1 MAKFTVYGLPGVYNS
16 TPLTLNDED
25 GTALAVDING
35 RLILSDTVSLSVD
48 SELPAAALLADNTT
62 NPTITS
68 VGAYPHW
75 FDGTTWD
82 RAQGS
87 STDGLLVNLGVNNDV
102 VVSASDHDISI
113 YGDVGILDQ
122 LDLTNSNPAVVAIV
136 DADGT
141 QITSFGGGTQYAVD
155 AALGATPTGTLA
167 IAIRDDALST
177 LTPVEGDAIGIR
189 VDSQGALWSKADHV
203 ITGIG
208 HGVKTVTT
216 AGTDEALA
224 TSTACKKVI
233 IQAQTDNTGLIAIGA
248 SGVDATVATGT
259 GLGLTVGDVVVL
271 QIDNLA
277 DIYIDATVNGEGVRY
292 TYFT

>member
-87 STDGLLVNLGVNNDV
+87 STDGLLVNLGV
-102 VVSASDHDISI
+102 AELMIH
-113 YGDVGILDQ
+113 L
-122 LDLTNSNPAVVAIV
+122 
-136 DADGT
+136 
-141 QITSFGGGTQYAVD
+141 
-155 AALGATPTGTLA
+155 
-167 IAIRDDALST
+167 
-177 LTPVEGDAIGIR
+177 
-189 VDSQGALWSKADHV
+189 
-203 ITGIG
+203 
-208 HGVKTVTT
+208 
-216 AGTDEALA
+216 
-224 TSTACKKVI
+224 
-233 IQAQTDNTGLIAIGA
+233 
-248 SGVDATVATGT
+248 
-259 GLGLTVGDVVVL
+259 
-271 QIDNLA
+271 
-277 DIYIDATVNGEGVRY
+277 
-292 TYFT
+292 